1 MYIDVIID
9 ETNKKWIWD
18 LVKAV
23 QARDVVCEK
32 SLFHT
37 LTVVIDRA
45 EAVNT
50 LHPCHIFISL
60 TSVMG
65 KEKCQLHALSPCHLV
80 STLQP

>member
-1 MYIDVIID
+1 M
-9 ETNKKWIWD
+9 D
-18 LVKAV
+18 LEFSQSWKEMWFV
-23 QARDVVCEK
+23 EK